1 MSEAPSQSKSEPAV
15 VEPHHGTGH
24 RSRLRKRLAEGGPD
38 ALLDHEIIEYL
49 LALAIPR
56 RDVKPL
62 AKQLITRF
70 DSLGGVLT
78 AEWSELERI
87 EGLGETSVA
96 ALKIVQA
103 AALRM
108 LSNDVRKKPVL
119 SSWQA
124 LLDYLRLDMAY
135 LSVERVRVLHLNS
148 GNMLLRDDNMGEGSI
163 DEAAIYAREVAKR
176 VLQYGSASVILVHN
190 HPSGVPE
197 PSRQD
202 IAITKQII
210 EALKPLGVAVHDHVI
225 IGAQGHRSLRALG
238 LLS

>member
-1 MSEAPSQSKSEPAV
+1 MSEAPSQSKSEPPIA
-15 VEPHHGTGH
+15 EPHHGTGH
-24 RSRLRKRLAEGGPD
+24 RSRLRLRLAEGGPD

-56 RDVKPL
+56 RDMKPL
-62 AKQLITRF
+62 AKRLIEHF

-78 AEWSELERI
+78 ADWSELEAFD
-87 EGLGETSVA
+87 GLGETSVA

-108 LSNDVRKKPVL
+108 LSNDVRVKPVL

-135 LSVERVRVLHLNS
+135 LSIERVRVLHLNS

-176 VLQYGSASVILVHN
+176 ALQYGSASVILVHN

-202 IAITKQII
+202 IAITRQII
-210 EALKPLGVAVHDHVI
+210 DALKPLGVAVHDHVI

-238 LLS
+238 LMG

>member
-1 MSEAPSQSKSEPAV
+1 MSDAPPQSKSEPDLA
-15 VEPHHGTGH
+15 EPHHGTGH
-24 RSRLRKRLAEGGPD
+24 RSRLRQRLAEGGPD

-56 RDVKPL
+56 RDMKPL
-62 AKQLITRF
+62 AKRLIHHF

-78 AEWSELERI
+78 AEWSELEAFD
-87 EGLGETSVA
+87 GLGETSVA

-108 LSNDVRKKPVL
+108 LSNDVKQRPVL

-135 LSVERVRVLHLNS
+135 LSIERVRVLHLNS

-202 IAITKQII
+202 IAITRQII
-210 EALKPLGVAVHDHVI
+210 DALKPLGVAVHDHVI

-238 LLS
+238 LMS